1 MAFGSGANS
10 AHKKDEPFE
19 RSQKLAKFP
28 CRSCGSLS
36 LLPFVDLGPSP
47 LANSY
52 LTPAMLHQVECF
64 YRLCV
69 YLCRRCF
76 LVQLDSVV
84 PPENIFLDYRYFS
97 SYSDSWL
104 AHARAYA
111 DLAMEEFRLSQS
123 SRVIEIGS
131 NDGYLLQYFLEK
143 GVGVLGIDPAAN
155 IARVATANGIPTVSR
170 FFGEDLARKLIAA
183 GSGADLLIANNV
195 LAHVPDL
202 NGFVRGL
209 KILLQPQGTLTLEFP
224 YLARLMEENQFD
236 TIYHEHLS
244 YFSFTAVNRVLK
256 RHGLAVF
263 DVEELPTHGGSL
275 RVYAGHWEDRSKP
288 MRLRVKT
295 MLAAEKNLGL
305 HTVTPYLAFAERV
318 KGVKRKLLKW
328 LIRTKEE
335 GKSVVAYGAPAKG
348 NTLLNYCGIRTDFI
362 DYAVDRSP
370 HKQGLFLPGTRIPIY
385 PPERI
390 AQTRP
395 DCVLI
400 LPWNLKSEITRQLPY
415 IRQWSGKFLVP
426 IPQVRCLE

>member
-1 MAFGSGANS
+1 MAFGSGADN
-10 AHKKDEPFE
+10 ANNKEARFEPGQE
-19 RSQKLAKFP
+19 PAEFP
-28 CRSCGSLS
+28 CRFCGSLA
-36 LLPFVDLGPSP
+36 LLPFVDLGVSP

-52 LTPAMLHQVECF
+52 LTPAMLCQAECF

-76 LVQLDSVV
+76 LVQLDAVV
-84 PPENIFLDYRYFS
+84 PPENIFSDYRYFS

-104 AHARAYA
+104 AHAKAYA
-111 DLAMEEFRLSQS
+111 DLAMEEFRLRPS
-123 SRVIEIGS
+123 SCVIEVAS
-131 NDGYLLQYFLEK
+131 NDGYLLQYFREK
-143 GVGVLGIDPAAN
+143 GARVLGIDPAAN
-155 IARVATANGIPTVSR
+155 IASVATANGIPTVPS
-170 FFGEDLARKLIAA
+170 FFGEDLARKLVAA
-183 GSGADLLIANNV
+183 GTRADLLIANNV

-209 KILLQPQGTLTLEFP
+209 KILLQPKGTLTLEFP

-244 YFSFTAVNRVLK
+244 YFSFTAVNRILK
-256 RHGLAVF
+256 KHGLNVF

-275 RVYAGHWEDRSKP
+275 RVYAGHWEDGAKP
-288 MRLRVKT
+288 TRLRVKA
-295 MLAAEKNLGL
+295 MLAAEENLGL

-318 KGVKRKLLKW
+318 KGVKRKLLNW

-335 GKSVVAYGAPAKG
+335 GKSIVAYGAAAKG

-370 HKQGLFLPGTRIPIY
+370 HKRGLLLPGTRIPIS

-400 LPWNLKSEITRQLPY
+400 LPWNLQSEITRQLAF
-415 IRQWSGKFLVP
+415 IRQWGGKFLVP